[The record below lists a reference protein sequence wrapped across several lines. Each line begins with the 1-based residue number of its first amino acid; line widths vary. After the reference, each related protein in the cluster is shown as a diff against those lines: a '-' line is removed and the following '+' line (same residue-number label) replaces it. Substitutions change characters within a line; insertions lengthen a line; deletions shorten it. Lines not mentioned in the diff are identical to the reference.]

1 MSTKHTATRAYVY
14 QCTYDSASWID
25 NPATM
30 ISDLQTA
37 LSGISNFSYNWLKV
51 ANVKNTSGSKIE
63 IEINGIYYN
72 SKTQLSSAEIDS
84 LLSDLNTVLLT
95 ITDLYFLYIDI
106 CADVFLE
113 DPTAGWVESWK
124 RG

>member
-1 MSTKHTATRAYVY
+1 MSTKHTGIRAYVY